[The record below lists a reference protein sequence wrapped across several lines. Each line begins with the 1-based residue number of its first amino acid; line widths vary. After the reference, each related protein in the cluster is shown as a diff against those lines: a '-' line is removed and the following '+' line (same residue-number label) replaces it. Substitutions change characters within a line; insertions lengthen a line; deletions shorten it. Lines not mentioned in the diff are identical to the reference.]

1 MNGLERPAR
10 VGASPVTEMSD
21 RSVERIP
28 SSTGP
33 EKSRVNLSGPPDKPK
48 YSQMTDSGQVP

>member
-10 VGASPVTEMSD
+10 EGVSPVTEMFCAARMS
-21 RSVERIP
+21 IP

-48 YSQMTDSGQVP
+48 YSLMTDSGPVP